1 MLLETSRLRKYF
13 GEVHAVDD
21 VDFRIKEGEVLS
33 LVGPNGAGKTTLVN
47 VISGFYPPDSGRIL
61 FKGKD
66 ITHFPPYKRIKEG
79 IARSFQL
86 VNVYD
91 NLPAIDNV
99 RVAILSRQG
108 KTSKIFS
115 LLERDEDVRKEAID
129 ILGLF
134 GLSGKEME
142 MAKGLAQGD
151 RKLLDVAIAFALRPK
166 LILLDEP
173 TSGVSTKDKAT
184 IMDTVI
190 AAVKSEKIS
199 AAIVEHDMDIVFSYS
214 DRVVVML
221 EGKILAD
228 GKPSEIKENAEVR
241 AALIGA

>member
-1 MLLETSRLRKYF
+1 MRKYF

>member
-21 VDFRIKEGEVLS
+21 VEFVMKEGEITS

-61 FKGKD
+61 FRGKD
-66 ITHFPPYKRIKEG
+66 ITHAPPYKRIKEG

-91 NLPAIDNV
+91 NLPALDNV

-108 KTSKIFS
+108 KTSKLFS
-115 LLERDEDVRKEAID
+115 LLERDEGVRKEAME
-129 ILGLF
+129 ILGLL
-134 GLSGKEME
+134 GMSGKEFE
-142 MAKGLAQGD
+142 TAKGLSQGD
-151 RKLLDVAIAFALRPK
+151 RKLLDVGIALALRPK

-173 TSGVSTKDKAT
+173 TSGVSTKDKSA

-190 AAVKSEKIS
+190 SAVKSENIS
-199 AAIVEHDMDIVFSYS
+199 AVIVEHDMDIVFSYS
-214 DRVVVML
+214 DRVVVMR

-241 AALIGA
+241 ATLIGA